1 MSATKKCT
9 MCLKELDLTSFNKWK
24 NGNYLNSCI
33 QCNIKRQLIKKQ
45 THKICLCCNETKS
58 YNEFIK
64 NKKSSSH
71 FCLKCIED
79 KKDINRDKRIQRYYK
94 NKVSEDNIENDD
106 KFCTRC
112 KIKKNISQFNQRKNG
127 NYMKQ
132 CIPCNKITAKKKLIN
147 RKKKEKDV
155 KNNIDVSEQKCKT
168 CFLYK
173 SISEFKENKKGITLN
188 CILCLEKKNVRKKKR
203 INIITPTD
211 SKVCPRCNVIKSL
224 DKFKETKK
232 GIQKQCE
239 ECCIFYKNLNKEKR
253 LIKLNDETNI
263 VEGSTKKCTRCLII
277 KEIINFKSDRHKHCN
292 ECILLHSEYLNKNR
306 CEHGCL
312 NKSACVKCQG
322 GSTCEHK
329 KKKTECKDCNFT
341 GYLYQKAR
349 KRIKHALKKSK
360 SKKSIEYLGC
370 DIATFKEHLEK
381 KFVDGMNWENYGK
394 VWHIDHI
401 IPINYKN
408 PTLEEVIERLHYLN
422 TQPLWASE
430 NISKGNRYI
439 G

>member
-1 MSATKKCT
+1 MSTTQKCT
-9 MCLKELDLTSFNKWK
+9 KCLKELELTSFKKWK

-33 QCNIKRQLIKKQ
+33 QCNIIRQLMKKQ

-58 YNEFIK
+58 YDEFVK
-64 NKKSSSH
+64 NKRTSSH

-79 KKDINRDKRIQRYYK
+79 KKVINRDKRIERYYK
-94 NKVSEDNIENDD
+94 TKVPDVDNIENDD
-106 KFCTRC
+106 KFCSRC
-112 KIKKNISQFNQRKNG
+112 KIKKNISNFNQRKNG
-127 NYMKQ
+127 KYMNQ
-132 CIPCNKITAKKKLIN
+132 CISCNKISAESRLTNTK
-147 RKKKEKDV
+147 RKQVEED
-155 KNNIDVSEQKCKT
+155 NIDISEKKCKC

-173 SISEFKENKKGITLN
+173 SISEFKETKKGITVN
-188 CILCLEKKNVRKKKR
+188 CMLCLEGNNARKKKR
-203 INIITPTD
+203 INIVTEENT
-211 SKVCPRCNVIKSL
+211 KVCPRCNVIKNL
-224 DKFKETKK
+224 DAYKQTKK
-232 GIQKQCE
+232 GVQKQCE

-263 VEGSTKKCTRCLII
+263 IQGSTKKCTRCLDV
-277 KEIINFKSDRHKHCN
+277 KEIINFKSERHKHCN
-292 ECILLHSEYLNKNR
+292 ECNLLHSEYLNKNR

-312 NKSACVKCQG
+312 NKSACVKCKG
-322 GSTCEHK
+322 GSICEHEK
-329 KKKTECKDCNFT
+329 KKSECKDCNFN
-341 GYLYQKAR
+341 GYLYEKAR
-349 KRIKHALKKSK
+349 KRIKHALKNSK

-370 DIATFKEHLEK
+370 DITTFREHLEK

-394 VWHIDHI
+394 IWHIDHI
-401 IPINYKN
+401 IPIGYKN